1 MSDHDHVQVL
11 LGKRIR
17 DLRKA
22 KGYSQEYLAEIS
34 GFHYTYIGGLE
45 RAQKNIT
52 LANLIKIACALDVGV
67 YDLFAYNK
75 LSSSVDK
82 KSSDIEKIIEVLI
95 KLPNKDV
102 RKIKDFVYGMFED
115 KI

>member
-1 MSDHDHVQVL
+1 MTDRDQVL

-45 RAQKNIT
+45 RAQKNVT
-52 LANLIKIACALDVGV
+52 LANLIKIASALEVGV
-67 YDLFAYNK
+67 YDLFEYTKFN
-75 LSSSVDK
+75 SSVDRK
-82 KSSDIEKIIEVLI
+82 TSDIEKILDALI
-95 KLPNKDV
+95 KLPSRDV
-102 RKIKDFVYGMFED
+102 KKIKDFVYNMFED

>member
-1 MSDHDHVQVL
+1 MTDREQVL

-45 RAQKNIT
+45 RAQKNVT
-52 LANLIKIACALDVGV
+52 LANLIKIANALEVGI
-67 YDLFAYNK
+67 YDLFEYTK
-75 LSSSVDK
+75 LNFSTDK
-82 KSSDIEKIIEVLI
+82 KTSDIEKILDALI
-95 KLPNKDV
+95 KLPGKDV
-102 RKIKDFVYGMFED
+102 KKIKDFVYNMFED

>member
-1 MSDHDHVQVL
+1 MSDRTQEL
-11 LGKRIR
+11 LGRRIR

-22 KGYSQEYLAEIS
+22 KGYSQEHLAELS

-52 LANLIKIACALDVGV
+52 LANLVKIAEALNVGV
-67 YDLFAYNK
+67 YDLFVYTKIDSNN
-75 LSSSVDK
+75 DK
-82 KSSDIEKIIEVLI
+82 PSDIEEVLEVLF
-95 KLPNKDV
+95 KLPSKDV
-102 RKIKDFVYGMFED
+102 KKIRDFVFNMFED

>member
-1 MSDHDHVQVL
+1 MSDREQVL

-22 KGYSQEYLAEIS
+22 RGYSQEYLAEIS

-45 RAQKNIT
+45 RAQKNVT
-52 LANLIKIACALDVGV
+52 LANLIKIAKALEVGIF
-67 YDLFAYNK
+67 DLFEYTRID
-75 LSSSVDK
+75 SSVDK
-82 KSSDIEKIIEVLI
+82 KTSDIEKILEALI
-95 KLPNKDV
+95 KLPTRDV
-102 RKIKDFVYGMFED
+102 KKIKDFVYNMFED